1 MIGTIVLL
9 LVLLLLS
16 GFFSGAEIALFS
28 INEAKVRSLVAQHR
42 AGAKALQALKADPE
56 SLLITI
62 LIGNNIANIGSASV
76 ATYAATEAF
85 GSAGVGIATGVMT
98 LLVLFFGEITPKSFA
113 TRNAARISLMAAQPL
128 RVLCRLL
135 TPLVIPL
142 QWLVRMLLPH
152 QDSAAPRVT
161 DLEIRAMTRIGH
173 QTGQIEEHER
183 RVIEGALTL
192 DARRA
197 WEIMTPR
204 VEVFAWPDSK
214 TLDEVADDLPDV
226 RYTRI
231 PVYADSLDRVT
242 GVLYLRDAYQALL
255 TGRRDV
261 TLGTL
266 AREPL
271 FVPESATLV
280 GLLEQF
286 RTRRIHLGVVV
297 DEHGGMDGLV
307 TLEDV
312 LEELVGE
319 IVDETDEPETPIVR
333 INRNELLAQ
342 GAADLREIN
351 HFFNT
356 AFPIAEH
363 RTLNGYLLEELGRVP
378 EEGEAVERVGVE
390 IEILKATDTQVTRAR
405 LKRMVG
411 KPEDGGDHPIS

>member
-1 MIGTIVLL
+1 MIGTMALLAVLL
-9 LVLLLLS
+9 LMS
-16 GFFSGAEIALFS
+16 SFFSGTEIAMFS
-28 INEAKVRSLVAQHR
+28 INEAKIRSLVAQDR
-42 AGAKALQALKADPE
+42 AGARALRALKADSE

-62 LIGNNIANIGSASV
+62 LIGNNIANIGAASV

-85 GSAGVGIATGVMT
+85 GSAGVGIATGGMT
-98 LLVLFFGEITPKSFA
+98 LLVLFFGEIAPKSFA
-113 TRNAARISLMAAQPL
+113 ARNAVKISLIAAYPL
-128 RVLCRLL
+128 TFLRRIL
-135 TPLVIPL
+135 TPLVVPL
-142 QWLVRMLLPH
+142 EWLVHLLLPS
-152 QDSAAPRVT
+152 QTSGPRVT
-161 DLEIRAMTRIGH
+161 DSEIRAMTRIGH
-173 QTGQIEEHER
+173 QAGEIEEHER
-183 RVIEGALTL
+183 QVIEGALTL
-192 DARRA
+192 DRRRA

-204 VEVFAWPDSK
+204 VEVFAWPDSR
-214 TLDEVADDLPDV
+214 TLEQVAGELPDV

-231 PVYADSLDRVT
+231 PVYNESLDHVT
-242 GVLYLRDAYQALL
+242 GILYLRDAYQALL
-255 TGRRDV
+255 TGRPDL
-261 TLGTL
+261 TLSTL

-280 GLLEQF
+280 ALLEQF

-333 INRNELLAQ
+333 INRNELLAE
-342 GAADLREIN
+342 GTADLREIN

-356 AFPIAEH
+356 AFPILEH

-378 EEGEAVERVGVE
+378 DEGESVIRVGVE

-405 LKRMVG
+405 LKRMVA
-411 KPEDGGDHPIS
+411 PTDDAEAQEAP